1 MARFSSRSVTL
12 TSLCATRYPLP
23 TYMFSQIKAFGLN
36 RMDLIQRE
44 GGYPITPGMTEI
56 LGVEFSGTIAEVGVG
71 CKPLWKLG
79 DEVVGLAVGV
89 RKREWFA
96 RTRVC

>member
-1 MARFSSRSVTL
+1 
-12 TSLCATRYPLP
+12 
-23 TYMFSQIKAFGLN
+23 
-36 RMDLIQRE
+36 MDLIQRE

-89 RKREWFA
+89 RKRE
-96 RTRVC
+96 